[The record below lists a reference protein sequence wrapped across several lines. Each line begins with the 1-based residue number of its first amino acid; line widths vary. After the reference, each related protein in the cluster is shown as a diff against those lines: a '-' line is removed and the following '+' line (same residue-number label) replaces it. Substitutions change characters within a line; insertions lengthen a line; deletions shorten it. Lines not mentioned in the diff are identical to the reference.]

1 MQSRGAFQG
10 TQTINGWVLTKKV
23 PISRGGKNGKKD
35 QIDPA
40 SDDDDGPGDGD
51 GDDTSV

>member
-1 MQSRGAFQG
+1 MSS
-10 TQTINGWVLTKKV
+10 NKESSY
-23 PISRGGKNGKKD
+23 SRGGKNGKKD